1 MIGHDGSESVSGA
14 GRSDPAR
21 RIRETGLGGAQRLA
35 AHRGVLHLA
44 AGHFAASGH
53 LARGGPG
60 GREAPGTLRLLQ
72 GRACRAVA
80 ADRMGGPLP
89 HILAR
94 AVAQVA
100 DRAEGH
106 GIMKDT
112 LVFECELPEGPEK
125 VWKAL
130 TVPELLASWLLPN
143 DIRPVQGARFS
154 FESGG
159 PEGAP
164 GGRIDCEVLKVEP
177 LRLLRYS
184 WRTDEMGST

>member
-1 MIGHDGSESVSGA
+1 
-14 GRSDPAR
+14 
-21 RIRETGLGGAQRLA
+21 
-35 AHRGVLHLA
+35 
-44 AGHFAASGH
+44 
-53 LARGGPG
+53 
-60 GREAPGTLRLLQ
+60 
-72 GRACRAVA
+72 
-80 ADRMGGPLP
+80 
-89 HILAR
+89 
-94 AVAQVA
+94 
-100 DRAEGH
+100 
-106 GIMKDT
+106 MKDT

-184 WRTDEMGST
+184 WRTDEMGSTACEDSLDSIVTFELLPTVRGGTLLRVIHDGFPVDLRAPVAMLARQPGSRPGSPFRHLMRKAA